1 MNVSF
6 PPFHEWLFLLVPL
19 VATGMNVAA
28 NFLLLRLD
36 PRRSIFKSVL
46 LSTLVGLAGFAAMAW
61 LARDG
66 RAGIGDREWLA
77 RMGCGLLTY
86 GCWSYVFFHF
96 VHIPVASVRIRI
108 LQELSD
114 HDGLTR
120 EAILQRYN
128 GAAILRTR
136 LDRLTR
142 NGQIVRRGDAYV
154 TGRPRLL
161 HVARLFSFVK
171 SLVTGGGA

>member
-1 MNVSF
+1 MHAPF
-6 PPFHEWLFLLVPL
+6 QPFHVWLFLLVPL
-19 VATGMNVAA
+19 AAMGLNVAA
-28 NFLLLRLD
+28 NFLLLRMN
-36 PRRSIFKSVL
+36 PRRSIFQSVL

-66 RAGIGDREWLA
+66 RSGVGDREWLA
-77 RMGCGLLTY
+77 RMGCGLLAY

-120 EAILQRYN
+120 EAILHRYN

-161 HVARLFSFVK
+161 HVARLFQFVK
-171 SLVTGGGA
+171 RLVTGGGA